1 MRILIVSNGSNPFM
15 DPALKLGFDFV
26 RQVNEAPIVLKVLE
40 RKSDPCTVLEAD
52 EFNNIRKIYGMVDLQ
67 IKARVGYWSEE
78 IIEETKTENYDLVIL
93 GEKKISGRVHIH
105 DKSQVVQITEQVPC
119 SVLIVRGQAEK
130 IQRILL
136 CDSGA
141 AHLAT
146 LNRFTDKMEGIFVG
160 HEDIT
165 VLHVMSQISAGPG
178 VSGKQLRADA
188 EVLIGEHSPEGDLLL
203 QDIQALQKSGFHPVP
218 KIRHGLVLD
227 EILNEAQAG
236 NYDLVVI
243 GAHRYEGLSGYL
255 LDNLARKLIKQLDRS
270 VLVLK

>member
-1 MRILIVSNGSNPFM
+1 MRILIVSNGSNHSI
-15 DPALKLGFDFV
+15 DRTLSLGFGFAQRVDD
-26 RQVNEAPIVLKVLE
+26 APTILKVFE
-40 RKSDPCTVLEAD
+40 RKSGQRAIVD
-52 EFNNIRKIYGMVDLQ
+52 ENAFNDVRKTFRIANLQ
-67 IKARVGYWSEE
+67 TKARVGFWSEE
-78 IIEETKTENYDLVIL
+78 IIEETKKGDYDLVIFA
-93 GEKKISGRVHIH
+93 EKKISGQAHLH
-105 DKSQVVQITEQVPC
+105 SKSQAVQITEHVPC
-119 SVLIVRGQAEK
+119 SVLIIKDQLDSV
-130 IQRILL
+130 QRILL

-146 LNRFTDKMEGIFVG
+146 LSRFTDKMKEIFSG
-160 HEDIT
+160 REDIT

-243 GAHRYEGLSGYL
+243 GAHRYEGISGYL
-255 LDNLARKLIKQLDRS
+255 LDNLARKLINRLDRS